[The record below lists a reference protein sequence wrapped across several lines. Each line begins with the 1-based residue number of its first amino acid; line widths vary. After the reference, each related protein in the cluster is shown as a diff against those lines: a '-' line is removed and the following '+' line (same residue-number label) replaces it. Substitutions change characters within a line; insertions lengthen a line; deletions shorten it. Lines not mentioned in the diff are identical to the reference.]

1 MADASAARSRSWW
14 GWGWADQAIGD
25 EECAQLGAGLP
36 GLRERPRPIPR
47 AEDLDLRRPRVDPP
61 ASLARLCSDDPADR
75 AAHTHGQA
83 YRDVVR
89 NLRLDLEH
97 PPDWVVRPEAE
108 QDVVDVLDW
117 AADARVAVVPYGG
130 GSSVVGGV
138 EYRGDEHPAGVSLDL
153 TAMGGV
159 REIDL
164 VSQAARIQAGALGP
178 ALEDQLREHGLTLR
192 HFPQSFEFSTLGG
205 WLATRA
211 GGHFATVETH
221 IDDLVE
227 SIRAVTPSGV
237 TESFRLPGSGA
248 GPSPDRMLLGS
259 EGTLGV
265 ITEAWMRVRPRPG
278 PASLGQRA
286 LRRRAPCPGR
296 HPCHRPI
303 RATAVELP
311 PAGPGRGRVQRRR
324 RRQPQ
329 RAGAGV
335 RVQRRAG
342 GRSAGPR
349 AGADHRARRAVAG
362 ARGPGPATAT
372 APRAPGATRSCGCPT
387 CATRSRAWAG

>member
-1 MADASAARSRSWW
+1 M
-14 GWGWADQAIGD
+14 
-25 EECAQLGAGLP
+25 
-36 GLRERPRPIPR
+36 
-47 AEDLDLRRPRVDPP
+47 DPP
-61 ASLARLCSDDPADR
+61 ASLAHLCSDDQADR
-75 AAHTHGQA
+75 AAHTHGKA

-108 QDVVDVLDW
+108 QDVVNVLDW

-138 EYRGDEHPAGVSLDL
+138 EYRGDEHPACVSLDL

-159 REIDL
+159 REIDS
-164 VSQAARIQAGALGP
+164 VSQAARIQAGAMGP

-265 ITEAWMRVRPRPG
+265 ITEAWMRVRPRPD
-278 PASLGQRA
+278 QRA
-286 LRRRAPCPGR
+286 SASVRFDDVHRALDATRAIAQSGLRPSNCRLLDPGE
-296 HPCHRPI
+296 
-303 RATAVELP
+303 AAYS
-311 PAGPGRGRVQRRR
+311 
-324 RRQPQ
+324 
-329 RAGAGV
+329 GAGDGSHSV
-335 RVQRRAG
+335 LVLAFESSGVPVDDRLAQALELTTEHG
-342 GRSAGPR
+342 GRWQE
-349 AGADHRARRAVAG
+349 
-362 ARGPGPATAT
+362 PATGSGGGVT

-387 CATRSRAWAG
+387 CATPSRAWAG